1 MAAGMDGF
9 RLSQYKWEDGGTLE
23 ELITW
28 GITPAIALVDILDHM
43 EDNKNLSDNPVTCL
57 ILNDLKCKLEDIEK
71 TIYRFMDEMNE
82 EKKAP
87 EPATQDS
94 QTQGQRKGE

>member
-9 RLSQYKWEDGGTLE
+9 RLSQYKWEDGGNLE

-28 GITPAIALVDILDHM
+28 GITPAIALVDILDRM

-87 EPATQDS
+87 ETAQPSTDS
-94 QTQGQRKGE
+94 EA